1 MDAQTIMELIPNRYP
16 LCYIDYVEE
25 LVVGEKVTAI
35 KNVTINE
42 PFFQGHFPKNPVMP
56 GVLIIETLAQAASIM
71 ILKDPVFQGKT
82 AYLGAIHNARFR
94 KIVRPGDVLRLEV
107 TMTKQKENMGLVDAK
122 AFVGTKKA
130 CTAELMF
137 IVGKEENKS
146 NGNQR

>member
-1 MDAQTIMELIPNRYP
+1 MDAQTIMALIPNRYP

-25 LVVGEKVTAI
+25 LVVGEKVIAV

-71 ILKDPVFQGKT
+71 ISKDPAFQGKT
-82 AYLGAIHNARFR
+82 AYLGTIHNACFR

-107 TMTKQKENMGLVDAK
+107 TLTRQKENMGLVDAK
-122 AFVGTKKA
+122 
-130 CTAELMF
+130 LL
-137 IVGKEENKS
+137 
-146 NGNQR
+146 